1 MPASSEPDDIAA
13 VYRLAYEL
21 GVKCIAVYRDGS
33 KLSQPLNAIGADALQ
48 ETGDHHTVPAVAKAL
63 AAKVLEQ
70 GRGTHRPLPNR
81 RKGITQKVVLGGH
94 KIYLRTGEYEDGT
107 LGEIFLDMHKEGAAF
122 RSLMNCFAIAIS
134 LGLQYGVPLEE
145 FVNAYVFTRFE
156 PNGPVSN
163 HDKIKMATSIMD
175 LIFRDLGINYLGREE
190 FAHVAVAAEDLRGD
204 RVKPYA
210 QQAGDGKHL
219 PVAMQASGI
228 IAPCTQVSIARKK
241 GYEGEPCTTCGQF
254 TLVRSGTCLR
264 CDSCGSTS
272 GGCS

>member
-1 MPASSEPDDIAA
+1 
-13 VYRLAYEL
+13 
-21 GVKCIAVYRDGS
+21 
-33 KLSQPLNAIGADALQ
+33 
-48 ETGDHHTVPAVAKAL
+48 
-63 AAKVLEQ
+63 
-70 GRGTHRPLPNR
+70 
-81 RKGITQKVVLGGH
+81 
-94 KIYLRTGEYEDGT
+94 
-107 LGEIFLDMHKEGAAF
+107 MHKEGAAF

-175 LIFRDLGINYLGREE
+175 LIFRDLGINYLGRKE
-190 FAHVAVAAEDLRGD
+190 FAHVTVAAEDLRGD
-204 RVKPYA
+204 SVKPYA
-210 QQAGDGKHL
+210 TQTGDGTHL

-228 IAPCTQVSIARKK
+228 IDPSAHVVIARKK

-272 GGCS
+272 GGCN